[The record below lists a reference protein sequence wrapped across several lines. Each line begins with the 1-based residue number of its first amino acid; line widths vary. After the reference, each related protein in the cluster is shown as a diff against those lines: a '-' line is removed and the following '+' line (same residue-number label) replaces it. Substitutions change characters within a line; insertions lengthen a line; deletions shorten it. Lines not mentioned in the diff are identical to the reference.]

1 MLVSAAALVTAIGV
15 VVALALSGP
24 QPPRGAV
31 PHARGSP
38 AAAAT
43 PRGPG
48 SASVQLVAQDLTP
61 DSQLGL
67 KGSGFVDG
75 EQLAVT
81 IEDAQGNPYTQATL
95 TADKDG
101 RLLDTPLALPPQ
113 LGPGEY
119 QVRVVGST
127 SHRAVSAVF
136 RMHTVP
142 PTVVLGTYAAKP
154 GQDVGF
160 SGSGFIAGELVH
172 VRLGTAP
179 APLASARATDLGGV
193 TGHLRI
199 PALPAGTYSLTLVG
213 ESSRTPVSVGF
224 NVQVFAPWVVLS
236 RYYPAPGEGVGII
249 GQGFGPG
256 EQVLMYLNST
266 RGKPALTVTADVDG
280 RFVVQDTWV
289 PSGASGRN
297 ELIFVGQSSRAT
309 STAEFIVQPAA
320 QPTSAPTAPWQPTSA
335 PTPPTAP

>member
-24 QPPRGAV
+24 QPPRGAA

-43 PRGPG
+43 PPKPG
-48 SASVQLVAQDLTP
+48 STSVQLVTQDLTP
-61 DSQLGL
+61 DSHLSL
-67 KGSGFVDG
+67 KGAGFVG
-75 EQLAVT
+75 EEQLAVT
-81 IEDAQGNPYTQATL
+81 IEDAQGNPYTQATF

-101 RLLDTPLALPPQ
+101 HLLDTPLALPPQ

-127 SHRAVSAVF
+127 SHRAASAVF

-142 PTVVLGTYAAKP
+142 PTVMLDTYAAKP
-154 GQDVGF
+154 GQSIVF
-160 SGSGFIAGELVH
+160 AGSGFIAGELVH

-179 APLASARATDLGGV
+179 APLASVRATDLGGV
-193 TGHLRI
+193 TGHLQI
-199 PALPAGTYSLTLVG
+199 PAMPPGNYSLTLVG
-213 ESSRTPVSVGF
+213 ESSDTPASVGF
-224 NVQVFAPWVVLS
+224 NVQGYAPWIVLS
-236 RYYPAPGEGVGII
+236 RYYPAPGEGVGIL
-249 GQGFGPG
+249 GQGYGPG
-256 EQVLMYLNST
+256 ERVLVYLNST
-266 RGKPALTVTADVDG
+266 RGKPVLTVTADVDG

-297 ELIFVGQSSRAT
+297 ELICVGQSSRAT
-309 STAEFIVQPAA
+309 TSAEFTVQPEA